1 MDAGLRNEHASVILN
16 NVVKLH
22 ITRKEEET
30 MTQKKFSTKYLVEMA
45 LLVAII
51 LIMAFTPIGYIRTAG
66 LEITLIVVPVA
77 VGAVTLGPAA
87 GAILGGV
94 FGVTSFIQ
102 CFGMSPF
109 GAALLGING
118 FLTFLVCVPTRIL
131 MGWLT
136 GLIYKGL
143 RKTKLPSGA
152 SVTISNLCCPLLNT
166 TFFMGMLVIGFY
178 NTEYIQSFVSALG
191 AKNALLFILAFVGVN
206 GLVEAIVCF
215 VVGTAISA
223 ALKKALKYR
232 DFALK
237 NKNPC
242 SACEFQAKQGISIW
256 GIKLL
261 FFSV

>member
-16 NVVKLH
+16 NVVKLN

-223 ALKKALKYR
+223 ALKKALKY
-232 DFALK
+232 
-237 NKNPC
+237 N
-242 SACEFQAKQGISIW
+242 
-256 GIKLL
+256 
-261 FFSV
+261 